1 MKARTIIACA
11 GTVLFVVLSC
21 LCLLPLGSQRTA
33 AEPLQVQEQDWV
45 TTWGASPVKAG
56 DSVGFNNQTLRLI
69 VHTSVGGGE
78 ARVRLSNVFGARP
91 LVIGEARIA
100 VRSSGADIDAGTDH
114 AIAFNGVRSVT
125 IPPGQFTTSDAVRL
139 DVRPFSDLA
148 VSIYLPGPTAPAT
161 AHPLALCENYVA
173 AGDVVG
179 AVQFPAGQT
188 YRRWP
193 FLVSIDV
200 RTAAHAGAIVA
211 FGDSIT
217 DGYGSTIGANHRWP
231 NFLSHRLAGSGANLA
246 VVDEGISGNG
256 LLHEIAGPTG
266 LSRFE
271 RDVLDQTGVK
281 YVIVLLG
288 TNDIGLSQATATAV
302 TADEIIAGYRQLIA
316 RAHDRRLKI
325 IGGTLTP
332 FGGSGYNPPPNEAT
346 SPREVMRE
354 AVNRFIRT
362 SGAYDGVID
371 FDAAVRD
378 PAHPLRFL
386 PAYDSGDHLHPSDA
400 GYQAMADAIDLSLFH
415 VDGRPVRHSARAE
428 VAWNAL
434 VRTFPACAPFDPPTR
449 R

>member
-1 MKARTIIACA
+1 MKTRTIIAGA
-11 GTVLFVVLSC
+11 NPVLFVVLSC
-21 LCLLPLGSQRTA
+21 LWLLPLGSQRTT
-33 AEPLQVQEQDWV
+33 AEPLPVQDQDWV
-45 TTWGASPVKAG
+45 TTWGASPVAVKAG
-56 DSVGFNNQTLRLI
+56 DNAGFNNQTLRLI

-78 ARVRLSNVFGARP
+78 ARVRLSNIFGARP

-100 VRSSGADIDAGTDH
+100 IRSSGADIDPGTDH
-114 AIAFNGVRSVT
+114 AITFNGVRSVT
-125 IPPGQFTTSDAVRL
+125 IPPGQLKTSDAVRL
-139 DVRPFSDLA
+139 GIRPSSDIA
-148 VSIYLPGPTAPAT
+148 VSIYLPEPTAPAT
-161 AHPLALCENYVA
+161 AHPLALCENYAA
-173 AGDVVG
+173 AGDAAG

-193 FLVSIDV
+193 FLAGIEV
-200 RTAAHAGAIVA
+200 RAAAHAGAIVA

-217 DGYGSTIGANHRWP
+217 DGFGSTVGANHRWP
-231 NFLSHRLAGSGANLA
+231 NFLSHRLAGSGVNLA

-281 YVIVLLG
+281 YVILLLG
-288 TNDIGLSQATATAV
+288 TNDIGLSRAPATAV

-316 RAHDRRLKI
+316 RAHDRGLKI

-332 FGGSGYNPPPNEAT
+332 FGGSGYNPPPDEAT

-378 PAHPLRFL
+378 PAHPARFL

-415 VDGRPVRHSARAE
+415 VNSRAVRHSARAQ
-428 VAWNAL
+428 AAL
-434 VRTFPACAPFDPPTR
+434 GCSCPSLRII
-449 R
+449 

>member
-1 MKARTIIACA
+1 LTLKARTIVACA
-11 GTVLFVVLSC
+11 SPVLFVVLSC
-21 LCLLPLGSQRTA
+21 LWLLPLGSQRAT
-33 AEPLQVQEQDWV
+33 AEPLPVQQQEWV
-45 TTWGASPVKAG
+45 TTWGASPVAVKAG
-56 DSVGFNNQTLRLI
+56 DNGSNNQTLRLI

-100 VRSSGADIDAGTDH
+100 VRSSGADIDPGTDH
-114 AIAFNGVRSVT
+114 AIAFNGARSVT
-125 IPPGQFTTSDAVRL
+125 VPPGQFTTSDAVRL

-148 VSIYLPGPTAPAT
+148 VSIYLPGPAGPSTT
-161 AHPLALCENYVA
+161 HPLALCENYVA
-173 AGDVVG
+173 EGDVVG
-179 AVQFPAGQT
+179 AVQFPAVQT

-193 FLVSIDV
+193 FLAGIEV

-217 DGYGSTIGANHRWP
+217 DGFGSTVGADHRWP
-231 NFLSHRLAGSGANLA
+231 NFLSHRLAGLGVNLA
-246 VVDEGISGNG
+246 VVNEGISGNG

-281 YVIVLLG
+281 YIIVLLG
-288 TNDIGLSQATATAV
+288 TNDIGLSQRPATSV

-316 RAHDRRLKI
+316 RAHDRGLKI
-325 IGGTLTP
+325 IGRTLTP
-332 FGGSGYNPPPNEAT
+332 FGGSGYDPPPDEAN

-362 SGAYDGVID
+362 SGAFDGVID

-378 PAHPLRFL
+378 PAHPVRFL

-400 GYQAMADAIDLSLFH
+400 GYQAMAEAIDLSLFH
-415 VDGRPVRHSARAE
+415 APSPRVSHSDRAAALFLGPHASLRARRDHE
-428 VAWNAL
+428 
-434 VRTFPACAPFDPPTR
+434 PY
-449 R
+449 